1 MGLFKDNKN
10 ESRQFFESDIQPDIL
25 EEKKEML
32 SESEQLGSDIDRV
45 INERSN
51 DIEHMDILDDD
62 SVEETAVI
70 TAGLTVTGNLDST
83 GSIDIYG
90 TVEGDVSCM
99 GKLTVSGVVRG
110 AIGANEVFANDAQIE
125 GDIHATGSVK
135 IGKGTVIIG
144 DLYGTSAVIAG
155 AVKGN
160 IDIEGP
166 VIVDSTAI
174 VVGDMKFKTVQINNG
189 ATIEGRCQYR
199 GSVPEES
206 FCKGRTKSRTGRGG
220 RRNGYAVKARRHLT
234 AEADLPEQIYIKNS
248 IPAVMKK

>member
-1 MGLFKDNKN
+1 MNPDN
-10 ESRQFFESDIQPDIL
+10 FEPDIQPDIL

-32 SESEQLGSDIDRV
+32 SEGEQLGSDIDRV

-189 ATIEGRCQYR
+189 ATIEGRCSQCY
-199 GSVPEES
+199 GDVNTEAVFQKNPFAKAEQKAEPAEVAEE
-206 FCKGRTKSRTGRGG
+206 T
-220 RRNGYAVKARRHLT
+220 
-234 AEADLPEQIYIKNS
+234 DMQ
-248 IPAVMKK
+248 

>member
-1 MGLFKDNKN
+1 MGFFKDSKN
-10 ESRQFFESDIQPDIL
+10 ESKEFIEHNFEHNYS
-25 EEKKEML
+25 EEKDEML
-32 SESEQLGSDIDRV
+32 SEGENIGSEIDRAISSRTNGIV
-45 INERSN
+45 Q
-51 DIEHMDILDDD
+51 DDVLED
-62 SVEETAVI
+62 DPAEETAVI

-83 GSIDIYG
+83 GAIDIYG

-99 GKLTVSGVVRG
+99 GKLTVSGIIRG

-125 GDIHATGSVK
+125 GDVHATGCVK

-189 ATIEGRCQYR
+189 APVEGRCSQCY
-199 GSVPEES
+199 GDVNTEAVFKKNPFAKEETETL
-206 FCKGRTKSRTGRGG
+206 KQEQ
-220 RRNGYAVKARRHLT
+220 
-234 AEADLPEQIYIKNS
+234 AEL
-248 IPAVMKK
+248 

>member
-1 MGLFKDNKN
+1 
-10 ESRQFFESDIQPDIL
+10 
-25 EEKKEML
+25 
-32 SESEQLGSDIDRV
+32 
-45 INERSN
+45 
-51 DIEHMDILDDD
+51 
-62 SVEETAVI
+62 
-70 TAGLTVTGNLDST
+70 
-83 GSIDIYG
+83 
-90 TVEGDVSCM
+90 M

-189 ATIEGRCQYR
+189 ATIEGRCSSATVMSIQR
-199 GSVPEES
+199 QCSRRILLQRQNKKQNRQRWQKKRICS
-206 FCKGRTKSRTGRGG
+206 KSQKTFNGRS
-220 RRNGYAVKARRHLT
+220 
-234 AEADLPEQIYIKNS
+234 
-248 IPAVMKK
+248 

>member
-1 MGLFKDNKN
+1 
-10 ESRQFFESDIQPDIL
+10 
-25 EEKKEML
+25 
-32 SESEQLGSDIDRV
+32 
-45 INERSN
+45 
-51 DIEHMDILDDD
+51 
-62 SVEETAVI
+62 
-70 TAGLTVTGNLDST
+70 
-83 GSIDIYG
+83 
-90 TVEGDVSCM
+90 M

-189 ATIEGRCQYR
+189 ATIEGRCSQCY
-199 GSVPEES
+199 GDVNTEAVFQKNPFAKAEQKAEPAEVAEE
-206 FCKGRTKSRTGRGG
+206 T
-220 RRNGYAVKARRHLT
+220 
-234 AEADLPEQIYIKNS
+234 DMQ
-248 IPAVMKK
+248 